1 MSVAVASAPKVEEI
15 VSGSAPAAPKA
26 RKARSKNGA
35 PARAKPTKALLPLR
49 EIAHYH
55 RLKTAVK
62 QGALIQAPVTL
73 SSFCKPLVSVE
84 DKGDAIV
91 EAADDE

>member
-1 MSVAVASAPKVEEI
+1 MSVAIASAPEVVKD
-15 VSGSAPAAPKA
+15 VSGVAPKMA
-26 RKARSKNGA
+26 RKPRAKNGA
-35 PARAKPTKALLPLR
+35 PARAKPTKALLSLR

-62 QGALIQAPVTL
+62 QGALIQAPVIL
-73 SSFCKPLVSVE
+73 SSFCKPLVGVE

-91 EAADDE
+91 EAADDA

>member
-1 MSVAVASAPKVEEI
+1 MSVAIASAPEGVQD
-15 VSGSAPAAPKA
+15 VSGVAPKMA

-35 PARAKPTKALLPLR
+35 PARAKPTKALLSLR

-62 QGALIQAPVTL
+62 QGALIQAPVVL
-73 SSFCKPLVSVE
+73 SSFCKPLVSVD

-91 EAADDE
+91 EAADDA